1 MTLTM
6 HQSTIF
12 QAKAG
17 LRKKEFSSV
26 ELTEAVFKRIDAVE
40 ENVKAYV
47 HLTRDSALNQA
58 READLKFAAGGDAPL
73 LGIPIALKDLICTQ
87 GLRTTCSSRYLDQF
101 VSPYDATVVKR
112 LKAAGAVIVGKTNM
126 DEFAMGSSNE
136 NSWHHPTLN
145 PWAKDR
151 VPGGSSGGSAAAV
164 AAHEC
169 LASLGSDTGGSIR
182 QPASF
187 CGVTGLKPTYGRVS
201 RFGLVAFASSLDQI
215 GPLTKTVEDA
225 ALLMNV
231 IGGKDPLDSTSADR
245 EHPDFTQALTGEMK
259 GLKIGIPR
267 EYFTSG
273 IAPEVEQ
280 AVQTAIQTLE
290 TLGMEKVEVSLPH
303 TQYAVATYYI
313 LACAEASTNLSRY
326 DGVRYGHRSEQSDN
340 LQNMYLNTRSEG
352 FGEEVKRRIIL
363 GTFVLSSG
371 YYDAY
376 YLKGQKVRT
385 LIKRDF
391 EEAYQKC
398 DLIVAPTCP
407 APAFQLGEK
416 LDDPLQMYL
425 ADIYTISANLAG
437 IPALSVPCGF
447 SGAEGLPIGLQL
459 MGKQFDEE
467 TLLKVG
473 HHFQKATDFHLKF
486 ASL

>member
-1 MTLTM
+1 M
-6 HQSTIF
+6 HQSTIL
-12 QAKAG
+12 QAKEG
-17 LRKKEFSSV
+17 LKKKQFSSL
-26 ELTEAVFKRIDAVE
+26 ELTEAVYQRIDAVE
-40 ENVKAYV
+40 EKVKAYV
-47 HLTRDSALNQA
+47 HLTRETALDQA
-58 READLKFAAGGDAPL
+58 RAADKKLSAGVDAPL
-73 LGIPIALKDLICTQ
+73 LGIPLALKDLICTK
-87 GLRTTCSSRYLDQF
+87 GARTTCASRYLDQF
-101 VSPYDATVVKR
+101 VAPYDATVTER
-112 LKAAGAVIVGKTNM
+112 LKSAGAVIIGKTNM

-136 NSWHHPTLN
+136 NSWHFPTLN
-145 PWAKDR
+145 PWAGDR

-164 AAHEC
+164 GAHEC
-169 LASLGSDTGGSIR
+169 IAALGSDTGGSIR

-215 GPLTKTVEDA
+215 GPMTKTVEDA

-231 IGGKDPLDSTSADR
+231 IGGKDPLDSTSA
-245 EHPDFTQALTGEMK
+245 EIALPDFTQALKGEVK
-259 GLKIGIPR
+259 GLKLGIPK

-273 IAPEVEQ
+273 IDPEVEQ
-280 AVQTAIQTLE
+280 AVLGAIKTFE
-290 TLGMEKVEVSLPH
+290 SLGMETVEVSLPH
-303 TQYAVATYYI
+303 TEYAVATYYI

-326 DGVRYGHRSEQSDN
+326 DGVKYGYQSENSDN
-340 LQNMYLNTRSEG
+340 LMDMYLNSRSEG

-376 YLKGQKVRT
+376 YLKGQKTRT
-385 LIKRDF
+385 LIKQDF
-391 EEAYQKC
+391 ETAYKKC

-407 APAFQLGEK
+407 APAFKLGEK

-437 IPALSVPCGF
+437 IPALSIPCGF
-447 SGAEGLPIGLQL
+447 TPDNLPIGLQL
-459 MGKQFDEE
+459 MGRHFDEE

-473 HHFQKATDFHLKF
+473 HHFQQNTDFHRKF

>member
-1 MTLTM
+1 M
-6 HQSTIF
+6 HRAT
-12 QAKAG
+12 
-17 LRKKEFSSV
+17 LRKAKEGLQKKQFSSV
-26 ELTEAVFKRIDAVE
+26 ELTEAVFKHIDRVE
-40 ENVKAYV
+40 GKVKAFV
-47 HLTRDSALNQA
+47 HLTRETALNQA
-58 READLKFAAGGDAPL
+58 READQKIAAGEDAPL
-73 LGIPIALKDLICTQ
+73 LGIPLALKDLICTQ
-87 GLRTTCSSRYLDQF
+87 GLRTTCSSRMLDQF
-101 VSPYDATVVKR
+101 VSPYDATVVKQ
-112 LKAAGAVIVGKTNM
+112 LKAAGAVIIGKTNM

-136 NSWHHPTLN
+136 NSWHHPTFN
-145 PWAKDR
+145 PWAQDR

-164 AAHEC
+164 AAHQC
-169 LASLGSDTGGSIR
+169 MASLGSDTGGSIR

-231 IGGKDPLDSTSADR
+231 ISGKDPLDSTSAEISR
-245 EHPDFTQALTGEMK
+245 PDFTQALSKGVK
-259 GLKIGIPR
+259 GLKIGISK

-273 IAPEVEQ
+273 MAPEVER
-280 AVQTAIQTLE
+280 AVQDAIKTLE
-290 TLGMEKVEVSLPH
+290 SLGMEKVEVSLPH

-340 LQNMYLNTRSEG
+340 LQDMYLNTRSEG

-376 YLKGQKVRT
+376 YLKGQKART

-391 EEAYQKC
+391 EEAYKKC

-407 APAFQLGEK
+407 APAFKLGEK
-416 LDDPLQMYL
+416 MDDPLQMYL

-437 IPALSVPCGF
+437 IPALSIPCGF
-447 SGAEGLPIGLQL
+447 SAENLPIGLQL
-459 MGKQFDEE
+459 MGKHFDEE
-467 TLLKVG
+467 TLLQVG
-473 HHFQKATDFHLKF
+473 HHFQQATDFHLKF
-486 ASL
+486 PAL

>member
-1 MTLTM
+1 M
-6 HQSTIF
+6 HRAT
-12 QAKAG
+12 
-17 LRKKEFSSV
+17 LRKAKEGLQKKQFSSV
-26 ELTEAVFKRIDAVE
+26 ELTEAVFKHIDRVE
-40 ENVKAYV
+40 GKVKAFV
-47 HLTRDSALNQA
+47 HLTRETALNQA
-58 READLKFAAGGDAPL
+58 READQKIAAGEDAPL
-73 LGIPIALKDLICTQ
+73 LGIPLALKDLICTQ
-87 GLRTTCSSRYLDQF
+87 GLRTTCSSRMLDQF
-101 VSPYDATVVKR
+101 VSPYDATVVKQ
-112 LKAAGAVIVGKTNM
+112 LKAAGAVIIGKTNM

-136 NSWHHPTLN
+136 NSWHHPTFN
-145 PWAKDR
+145 PWAQDR

-164 AAHEC
+164 AAHQC
-169 LASLGSDTGGSIR
+169 MASLGSDTGGSIR

-231 IGGKDPLDSTSADR
+231 ISGKDPLDSTSAEISR
-245 EHPDFTQALTGEMK
+245 PDFTQALSKGVK
-259 GLKIGIPR
+259 GLKIGIPK

-273 IAPEVEQ
+273 MAPEVER
-280 AVQTAIQTLE
+280 AVQDAIKTLE
-290 TLGMEKVEVSLPH
+290 SLGMEKVEVSLPH

-340 LQNMYLNTRSEG
+340 LQDMYLNTRSEG

-376 YLKGQKVRT
+376 YLKGQKART

-391 EEAYQKC
+391 EEAYKKC

-407 APAFQLGEK
+407 APAFKLGEK
-416 LDDPLQMYL
+416 MDDPLQMYL

-437 IPALSVPCGF
+437 IPALSIPCGF
-447 SGAEGLPIGLQL
+447 SAENLPIGLQL
-459 MGKQFDEE
+459 MGKHFDEE
-467 TLLKVG
+467 TLLQVG
-473 HHFQKATDFHLKF
+473 HHFQQATDFHLKF
-486 ASL
+486 PAL

>member
-1 MTLTM
+1 M
-6 HQSTIF
+6 QKSTIH
-12 QAKAG
+12 QAKEG
-17 LRKKEFSSV
+17 LRKKQFSSM
-26 ELTEAVFKRIDAVE
+26 ELTKAVYHRIDAVE
-40 ENVKAYV
+40 EKVKAYV
-47 HLTRDSALNQA
+47 HLTRESALDQA
-58 READLKFAAGGDAPL
+58 READKKISAGEDAPL
-73 LGIPIALKDLICTQ
+73 LGIPLALKDLICTK
-87 GLRTTCSSRYLDQF
+87 GTRTTCSSRYLDQF
-101 VSPYDATVVKR
+101 VSPYDATVAGH
-112 LKAAGAVIVGKTNM
+112 LKSAGAVIIGKTNM

-136 NSWHHPTLN
+136 NSWHHPTFN
-145 PWAKDR
+145 PWARDR

-164 AAHEC
+164 GAHEC

-215 GPLTKTVEDA
+215 GPMTKTVEDA

-231 IGGKDPLDSTSADR
+231 IGGKDPLDSTSA
-245 EHPDFTQALTGEMK
+245 EVACPDFSLALKGEVK
-259 GLKIGIPR
+259 GLKLGIPK

-273 IAPEVEQ
+273 IDPEVEQ
-280 AVQTAIQTLE
+280 AVRDAIKTLE
-290 TLGMEKVEVSLPH
+290 SLGMETVEVSLPH
-303 TQYAVATYYI
+303 TEYAVATYYI

-326 DGVRYGHRSEQSDN
+326 DGVRYGYRSEKSDN
-340 LQNMYLNTRSEG
+340 LMDMYLNTRSEG

-407 APAFQLGEK
+407 APAFKLGEK

-437 IPALSVPCGF
+437 IPALSIPCGF
-447 SGAEGLPIGLQL
+447 TPDSLPIGLQL
-459 MGKQFDEE
+459 MGKHFDEE
-467 TLLKVG
+467 TLLMVG
-473 HHFQKATDFHLKF
+473 HHFQQSTDFHLKF

>member
-1 MTLTM
+1 MHRATLL
-6 HQSTIF
+6 
-12 QAKAG
+12 KAREG
-17 LRKKEFSSV
+17 LQKKQFSSV
-26 ELTEAVFKRIDAVE
+26 ELTEAVFNHIDRVE
-40 ENVKAYV
+40 DKVKAFV
-47 HLTRDSALNQA
+47 HLTRESALDQA
-58 READLKFAAGGDAPL
+58 RSADQKISAGEDAPL
-73 LGIPIALKDLICTQ
+73 LGIPLALKDLICTK
-87 GLRTTCSSRYLDQF
+87 GSRTTCSSRMLDQF

-112 LKAAGAVIVGKTNM
+112 LKAAGAVIIGKTNM

-136 NSWHHPTLN
+136 NSWHHPTFN
-145 PWAKDR
+145 PWAQDR

-169 LASLGSDTGGSIR
+169 MASLGSDTGGSIR

-231 IGGKDPLDSTSADR
+231 ICGKDPLDSTSA
-245 EHPDFTQALTGEMK
+245 EVALPDFSLALKGEVK
-259 GLKIGIPR
+259 GLKLGIPK

-273 IAPEVEQ
+273 MNPEVEQ
-280 AVQTAIQTLE
+280 AVQKGIKTLE
-290 TLGMEKVEVSLPH
+290 SLGMEMVEVSLPH

-326 DGVRYGHRSEQSDN
+326 DGAKYGHRSEKSDN
-340 LQNMYLNTRSEG
+340 LMDMYLNTRSEG

-376 YLKGQKVRT
+376 YLKGQKART
-385 LIKRDF
+385 LIKQDF
-391 EEAYQKC
+391 EEAYKKC

-407 APAFQLGEK
+407 APAFKLGEK

-437 IPALSVPCGF
+437 IPALSIPCGF
-447 SGAEGLPIGLQL
+447 TPDSLPIGLQL
-459 MGKQFDEE
+459 MGRHFDEE

-473 HHFQKATDFHLKF
+473 HHFQQATDFHLKF
-486 ASL
+486 PSL

>member
-1 MTLTM
+1 M
-6 HQSTIF
+6 HRSTIL
-12 QAKAG
+12 QAKEG
-17 LRKKEFSSV
+17 LRNKKFSSV
-26 ELTEAVFKRIDAVE
+26 ELTEAVFKHINQVE
-40 ENVKAYV
+40 EKVKAFV
-47 HLTRDSALNQA
+47 HLTQESALTQA
-58 READLKFAAGGDAPL
+58 READQKIAAGDDAPL
-73 LGIPIALKDLICTQ
+73 LGIPLALKDLICTL
-87 GLRTTCSSRYLDQF
+87 GSRTTCSSRMLDQF
-101 VSPYDATVVKR
+101 VAPYDATVVQR
-112 LKAAGAVIVGKTNM
+112 LKAAGAVIIGKTNM

-145 PWAKDR
+145 PWAQDR

-164 AAHEC
+164 AAHQC

-231 IGGKDPLDSTSADR
+231 ISGKDPLDSTSA
-245 EHPDFTQALTGEMK
+245 EIACPDFAQALKGEIK
-259 GLKIGIPR
+259 GLKIGIPK

-280 AVQTAIQTLE
+280 AVRNAIKTLE
-290 TLGMEKVEVSLPH
+290 SLGMEKVEVSLPH

-326 DGVRYGHRSEQSDN
+326 DGVRYGHRSEQSEN
-340 LQNMYLNTRSEG
+340 LQDMYLNTRSEG

-407 APAFQLGEK
+407 APAFKLGEK

-437 IPALSVPCGF
+437 IPGLSIPCGF
-447 SGAEGLPIGLQL
+447 TANNLPIGLQL
-459 MGKQFDEE
+459 MGKHFDEE

-473 HHFQKATDFHLKF
+473 HHFQQSTDFHLKF

>member
-1 MTLTM
+1 M
-6 HQSTIF
+6 HQLTLI
-12 QAKAG
+12 QAKEG
-17 LRKKEFSSV
+17 LKAKQFSSL
-26 ELTEAVFKRIDAVE
+26 ELTEAVYARIDAVE
-40 ENVKAYV
+40 DKVKAFV
-47 HLTRDSALNQA
+47 HLTRESALHQA
-58 READLKFAAGGDAPL
+58 KEADRKIAAGEDAPL
-73 LGIPIALKDLICTQ
+73 LGIPLALKDLICTK
-87 GLRTTCSSRYLDQF
+87 GARTTCSSRYLDQF
-101 VSPYDATVVKR
+101 VAPYDATVASR
-112 LKAAGAVIVGKTNM
+112 LKLAGAVIIGKTNM

-145 PWAKDR
+145 PWASDR

-164 AAHEC
+164 GAHEC
-169 LASLGSDTGGSIR
+169 MASLGSDTGGSIR

-215 GPLTKTVEDA
+215 GPMTKTVEDA

-231 IGGKDPLDSTSADR
+231 IGGKDPLDSTSA
-245 EHPDFTQALTGEMK
+245 ETTLPDFTEALKGDVK
-259 GLKIGIPR
+259 GLKLGIPK
-267 EYFTSG
+267 EYFTTG
-273 IAPEVEQ
+273 ISPEVEQ
-280 AVQTAIQTLE
+280 AVRDAIKTLE
-290 TLGMEKVEVSLPH
+290 SLGMETVEVSLPH
-303 TQYAVATYYI
+303 TEYAVATYYI

-326 DGVRYGHRSEQSDN
+326 DGVRYGYRSESSDN
-340 LQNMYLNTRSEG
+340 LMDMYLNTRSEG

-376 YLKGQKVRT
+376 YLKGQKTRT
-385 LIKRDF
+385 LIKQDF
-391 EEAYQKC
+391 EDVYKNC

-407 APAFQLGEK
+407 APAFKLGEK

-437 IPALSVPCGF
+437 IPGLSIPCGF
-447 SGAEGLPIGLQL
+447 TADNLPIGLQL
-459 MGKQFDEE
+459 MGKHFDEA

-473 HHFQKATDFHLKF
+473 HHFQQNTDFHRKF

>member
-1 MTLTM
+1 MHRATLL
-6 HQSTIF
+6 
-12 QAKAG
+12 QAKEG
-17 LRKKEFSSV
+17 LQKKQFSSV
-26 ELTEAVFKRIDAVE
+26 ELTEAVFKHIDAVE
-40 ENVKAYV
+40 DKVKAFV
-47 HLTRDSALNQA
+47 HLTKDSALEQA
-58 READLKFAAGGDAPL
+58 RSADQKIAAGEDASL
-73 LGIPIALKDLICTQ
+73 LGIPLALKDLICTQ
-87 GLRTTCSSRYLDQF
+87 GLRTTCSSRMLDQF
-101 VSPYDATVVKR
+101 VSPYDATVVKQ
-112 LKAAGAVIVGKTNM
+112 LKAAGAVIIGKTNM

-136 NSWHHPTLN
+136 NSWHHPTFN

-169 LASLGSDTGGSIR
+169 MASLGSDTGGSIR

-231 IGGKDPLDSTSADR
+231 IGGKDPLDSTSA
-245 EHPDFTQALTGEMK
+245 EVALPDFTQALTKGVK
-259 GLKIGIPR
+259 GLKIGIPK

-273 IAPEVEQ
+273 MAPEVEQ
-280 AVQTAIQTLE
+280 AVQKGIKTLE
-290 TLGMEKVEVSLPH
+290 SLGMETVEVSLPH

-326 DGVRYGHRSEQSDN
+326 DGAKYGHRSEKSDN
-340 LQNMYLNTRSEG
+340 LLDMYLNTRSEG

-376 YLKGQKVRT
+376 YLKGQKTRT
-385 LIKRDF
+385 LIKQDF
-391 EEAYQKC
+391 EEAYKKC

-407 APAFQLGEK
+407 APAFKLGEK
-416 LDDPLQMYL
+416 MDDPLQMYL

-437 IPALSVPCGF
+437 IPALSIPCGF
-447 SGAEGLPIGLQL
+447 TPESLPIGLQL
-459 MGKQFDEE
+459 MGKHFDEE
-467 TLLKVG
+467 TLLQVG
-473 HHFQKATDFHLKF
+473 HHFQQATDFHLKF
-486 ASL
+486 PAL